1 MDIFIYGCGAF
12 ALAIANVL
20 NDNGNN
26 VLLYCRDEARAKS
39 LNSTHIENKYFD
51 NLKLNENIKFTSD
64 VSKIKDFQTIIIAVP
79 SKSIKDIIDV
89 FNLYLSGKKVLII
102 NATKGLEPSTNSRIL
117 DFLRKKLSS
126 NIDYK
131 LCSILG
137 PGFAKNIL
145 NHDLTCINSVSSDLE
160 VAKFVQTLF
169 SNSYFRVYAL
179 TDEAGAEYS
188 SSIKNAIAIAS
199 GILYGLGYKEN
210 SRSALITRGLSE
222 LVRFGT
228 RFNAKK
234 ETFFG
239 LTGVGDLILTASSK
253 ESRNFSFGEKV
264 GKDNSALKALN
275 ENEKTVEGLN
285 VVKVVYKIAK
295 ENNIDMPIIFA
306 LYNIL
311 FEYKKPSDVVKETM
325 LRPLKLETF

>member
-12 ALAIANVL
+12 AFAIANVL

-39 LNSTHIENKYFD
+39 LNSSHIENKYFD

-64 VSKIKDFQTIIIAVP
+64 VSKIKDFQIIIIAVP

-102 NATKGLEPSTNSRIL
+102 NATKGLEPSNNSRIL
-117 DFLRKKLSS
+117 DFLRKELSS
-126 NIDYK
+126 NINYK

-188 SSIKNAIAIAS
+188 SSIKNQVM
-199 GILYGLGYKEN
+199 
-210 SRSALITRGLSE
+210 LS
-222 LVRFGT
+222 
-228 RFNAKK
+228 KK
-234 ETFFG
+234 QCW
-239 LTGVGDLILTASSK
+239 D
-253 ESRNFSFGEKV
+253 R
-264 GKDNSALKALN
+264 
-275 ENEKTVEGLN
+275 
-285 VVKVVYKIAK
+285 
-295 ENNIDMPIIFA
+295 
-306 LYNIL
+306 
-311 FEYKKPSDVVKETM
+311 
-325 LRPLKLETF
+325 